1 MALLYDDSGTLHQHR
16 QKGQRTGLLFSIGVY
31 FPMKTREGLSF
42 RAQKGLL
49 GSWTRALW
57 RLGRVLSVLP
67 VMLETFFL
75 FCL

>member
-31 FPMKTREGLSF
+31 FPPDGLSF

-67 VMLETFFL
+67 AMLETFFL